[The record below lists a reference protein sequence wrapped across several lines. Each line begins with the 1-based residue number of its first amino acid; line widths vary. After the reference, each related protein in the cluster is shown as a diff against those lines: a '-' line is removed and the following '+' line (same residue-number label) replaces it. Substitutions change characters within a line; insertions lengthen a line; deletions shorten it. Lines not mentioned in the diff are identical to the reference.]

1 MFQKFYN
8 LEATGELNDETIRK
22 MKQPRCGLPDLAA
35 TGKFSKFSLGK
46 LFIMYSS
53 YNNI

>member
-1 MFQKFYN
+1 MFQKFYS
-8 LEATGELNDETIRK
+8 LEATGELDDTTIRK

-46 LFIMYSS
+46 WLVV
-53 YNNI
+53 